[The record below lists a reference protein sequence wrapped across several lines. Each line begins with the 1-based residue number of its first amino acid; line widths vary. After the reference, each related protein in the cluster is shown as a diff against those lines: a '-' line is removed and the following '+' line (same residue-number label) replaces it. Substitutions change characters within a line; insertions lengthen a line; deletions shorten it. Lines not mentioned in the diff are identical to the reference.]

1 MMKDLMM
8 MGLMV
13 ITGLMNA
20 SFVNSQVID
29 PTPDISNVPGSDIDS
44 NGCLASA
51 GYVWCYSTE
60 SCIRTWETPCPHII
74 DMPQLHPDN
83 PCSDVQCDLEC
94 LNGLRVNEQGCSMCI
109 CNENVFNGIPSDCVS
124 WFDGCNTCSVVDG
137 VTQVC
142 TMMFCLTNQAPYC
155 MLYSEGH

>member
-1 MMKDLMM
+1 MKDLMM

-13 ITGLMNA
+13 ITGLMN
-20 SFVNSQVID
+20 STLVNMSGVDAQF
-29 PTPDISNVPGSDIDS
+29 TSTPGSDIDS
-44 NGCLASA
+44 HGCIGSA
-51 GYVWCYSTE
+51 GYTWCESE
-60 SCIRTWETPCPHII
+60 GSCIRTWETPCPYMI
-74 DMPQLHPDN
+74 DTPQLLPDN
-83 PCSDVQCDLEC
+83 LCNDVQCDLEC